1 MFTIETGR
9 PPTLALR
16 GMVSSPHAL
25 ASGAGVDI
33 LRAGGSAVDA
43 AIAASAVLSVVYPH
57 MTGIGGDAF
66 WLIYDARSLRVRY
79 LAGGG
84 RAARSAGIDW
94 FTSRGMSEIPL
105 RGVLPATL
113 TVPGSVASWCAA
125 HREHGRLPL
134 ARDLADAIGH
144 AREGFPVSARLAH
157 WIGYARGEGFFND
170 DAKALFLPGGGAP
183 RAGARLANPG
193 LARALERIAGEGR
206 AGFYGGETAR
216 SLAAF
221 ARAQGG
227 FFDEDDLRAQDASW
241 GEPLRGSYRGIEILE
256 TPPPTQGFTVLE
268 MLNLVEP
275 HDVAR
280 MDPLGPDLAHL
291 LVQAKQIA
299 YNDRDRLLADPE
311 RHPVPVER
319 LVSKAYARERAKL
332 MDPARALAWDRIPSY
347 GTLAGDTVFLATVD
361 ADGNAVALVH
371 SLYSTFGSGAVA
383 GGTGIVLQNRSAY
396 FSLDPQH
403 PNRLEAG
410 KRPMHTLIAS
420 MALRD
425 GRPWQVLGC
434 MGADGQP
441 QIHLQTYVALIDH
454 GRDIQAALEAPRW
467 LSGRFLLGEPRDL
480 LNMEGRFPDATLRE
494 LERRGH
500 TVNRWPAWNEIA
512 GHAQGITID
521 PETGARMGGADPRS
535 DGAAIGY

>member
-1 MFTIETGR
+1 MFRIDTGR
-9 PPTLALR
+9 PPTLAAR
-16 GMVSSPHAL
+16 GMVTSPHAL
-25 ASGAGVDI
+25 ASAAGVDV

-43 AIAASAVLSVVYPH
+43 AVAASAVLSVVYPH

-66 WLIYDARSLRVRY
+66 WLIYDARSRRVRY
-79 LAGGG
+79 LAGAG

-94 FTSRGMSEIPL
+94 FGSRGMKEIPL

-113 TVPGSVASWCAA
+113 TVPGSVRSWCAA

-134 ARDLADAIGH
+134 ARDLAEAIGH
-144 AREGFPVSARLAH
+144 AREGFPVTDRLAY
-157 WIGYARGEGFFND
+157 WIAYARSEGFFNE
-170 DAKALFLPGGGAP
+170 DARALFLGGGAP
-183 RAGARLANPG
+183 RAGARVSNPG
-193 LARALERIAGEGR
+193 LVRALERIAAEGED
-206 AGFYGGETAR
+206 GFYGGETAR
-216 SLAAF
+216 ALAAF
-221 ARAQGG
+221 ARAHGG
-227 FFDEDDLRAQDASW
+227 FFDEEDFRVQDASW
-241 GEPLRGSYRGIEILE
+241 GEPLRGTYRGVEILE

-268 MLNLVEP
+268 MLNLAEP
-275 HDVAR
+275 HDVGR

-299 YNDRDRLLADPE
+299 YNDRDRVLADPE
-311 RHPVPVER
+311 RQPVPVER
-319 LVSKAYARERAKL
+319 LVSKAYARERTKL
-332 MDPARALAWDRIPSY
+332 MDPERALPWDSIPSF

-361 ADGNAVALVH
+361 TEGNAVALVH
-371 SLYSTFGSGAVA
+371 SLYSTFGSGVVA
-383 GGTGIVLQNRSAY
+383 GDTGIVLQNRSAY

-420 MALRD
+420 MALKD
-425 GRPWQVLGC
+425 GRPWHVVGC

-454 GRDIQAALEAPRW
+454 GRDIQAAIEAPRW

-480 LNMEGRFPDATLRE
+480 LNVEGRYPESTLRE

-512 GHAQGITID
+512 GHAHGITID
-521 PETGARMGGADPRS
+521 PDTGVRAGGSDPRS